1 MSDFGTQVS
10 PAAVH
15 EQLAAAVPEDCN
27 ENLVI
32 VGSLRAIDSLEISH
46 ICSSK
51 RRTLTV
57 C

>member
-10 PAAVH
+10 PPAVL
-15 EQLAAAVPEDCN
+15 EQLAAAVPENCN